1 MKIVAITAAVLV
13 ASTNIAAQA
22 DPFLVELPQ
31 DWGHVSNQKL
41 REQLHLTELEAHR
54 MPGAIFLVVD
64 AINEAYVEAYFRAS
78 GASNAK
84 ISPIKLIH
92 RSAVEALDF
101 TEGKYGP
108 AVVLTWTLGEEIAPF
123 QPGPLN

>member
-1 MKIVAITAAVLV
+1 
-13 ASTNIAAQA
+13 
-22 DPFLVELPQ
+22 
-31 DWGHVSNQKL
+31 
-41 REQLHLTELEAHR
+41 